1 MISYEQ
7 GVSLISRVRQEISKE
22 IIGQGNVVDS
32 VIIALLTGGNVL
44 LEGMPGLGKT
54 RLVQTISKVMS
65 MSFKRIQFTPDLMPA
80 DITGT
85 NIMVK
90 DEAGSSFKFEPGP
103 IFANIILA
111 DEINRATPKTQS
123 ALLEAMQEHTV
134 TVGDTSYL
142 LPKPFFV
149 LATQNPIEQEGT
161 YPLPE
166 AQLDRFS
173 IKVLVE
179 FPTRDELK
187 GIVGL
192 TESFNQAPVEPVLD
206 GNMLLELQQIVQS
219 VPIADAV
226 MERIIDI
233 VMATH
238 QENKYIREG
247 VSPRAAQNLIRC
259 SRARAFMNG
268 RMNVAF
274 EDVDSVMYSVLR
286 HRIITSFDAIADGVS
301 EDRIIK
307 ELLG

>member
-173 IKVLVE
+173 MKVLVE

-274 EDVDSVMYSVLR
+274 EDVDSVMFSVLR